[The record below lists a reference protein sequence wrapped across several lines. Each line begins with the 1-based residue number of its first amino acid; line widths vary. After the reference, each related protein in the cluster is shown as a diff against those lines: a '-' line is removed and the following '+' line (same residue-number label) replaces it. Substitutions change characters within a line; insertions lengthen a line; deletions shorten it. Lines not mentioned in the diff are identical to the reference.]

1 MRRDVRR
8 GLEWSGWHP
17 GEVDNLRELIEA
29 GEDKNAKDEEGRTA
43 LHFAAGYGEDD
54 CVKLLLEKGA
64 DINACDNNKNSPLHY
79 AAGYGIVSCVQL
91 LVDG

>member
-29 GEDKNAKDEEGRTA
+29 GEDKNAKDEEGGRPA
-43 LHFAAGYGEDD
+43 LCGR
-54 CVKLLLEKGA
+54 LR
-64 DINACDNNKNSPLHY
+64 
-79 AAGYGIVSCVQL
+79 
-91 LVDG
+91 